1 MARKRMFSRE
11 IVQSDAFLSMPVSS
25 QLLYFQ
31 LGMVA
36 DDDGFVGNV
45 LAIQRMVGC
54 NSDDITLL
62 VARRFLIQF
71 PDGVFVIKHWRI
83 NNNSINIS
91 HYKPTEYKEDLQS
104 LYIKGNKAYTL
115 DKDQGRP
122 AGDKV
127 LLVDENGEIAKSLT
141 IKAIKKSC

>member
-1 MARKRMFSRE
+1 MAKKRMFSRD

-36 DDDGFVGNV
+36 DDAGFVGNV
-45 LAIQRMVGC
+45 LSIQRMVGC

-62 VARRFLIQF
+62 VARKFLIQF
-71 PDGVFVIKHWRI
+71 PDGVFVIKHWKI
-83 NNNSINIS
+83 NNNSLS
-91 HYKPTEYKEDLQS
+91 LQHYKPTEYQEDLQS
-104 LYIKGNKAYTL
+104 LYIKGNQAYTL

-141 IKAIKKSC
+141 IKAIKKAC

>member
-54 NSDDITLL
+54 NKDDITLL
-62 VARRFLIQF
+62 VARKFLIQF

-83 NNNSINIS
+83 NNNSINLS

-104 LYIKGNKAYTL
+104 LMIKGNKAYTL

-122 AGDKV
+122 ATDKV

-141 IKAIKKSC
+141 INAIKKLS

>member
-1 MARKRMFSRE
+1 MAKKRMFSRD

-83 NNNSINIS
+83 NNNSINLS
-91 HYKPTEYKEDLQS
+91 HYKPTEYQEDLQS
-104 LYIKGNKAYTL
+104 LMIKNNKAYTL

-122 AGDKV
+122 AADKV